1 MTPRAWRYWPDED
14 GPVGLILCE
23 DDAGARLTVVAEAG
37 WLRLLEQSDRVLDVG
52 LDVPDQARF
61 PVEATGWPEDW
72 DPRTAELLDTVAGDL
87 RGGVPWTDIVQA
99 VERAYA
105 NRR

>member
-1 MTPRAWRYWPDED
+1 M
-14 GPVGLILCE
+14 LCE
-23 DDAGARLTVVAEAG
+23 DDAGARLTVVVEG
-37 WLRLLEQSDRVLDVG
+37 DWLRMLEQADRVLEVG

-72 DPRTAELLDTVAGDL
+72 DPRTGELLDTVAGDL
-87 RGGVPWTDIVQA
+87 RDGVPWMDIVRA

-105 NRR
+105 GRR